1 MKGEIERRK
10 EKRERGRR
18 NIEERRK
25 ERMQRRQHRNKS
37 LNPLCGKNSVEKWKG
52 PWGQVLLQW

>member
-18 NIEERRK
+18 NIEERTK
-25 ERMQRRQHRNKS
+25 ERMQRRQHGNMS
-37 LNPLCGKNSVEKWKG
+37 SNPLCGKKELCREACRDTLTSIG
-52 PWGQVLLQW
+52 